1 MVLFS
6 FLELVLGRYLQSGST
21 GLGHLLYLF
30 QNSISSNFFS
40 LLQEFLLFSVESSVL
55 IYWIFSV
62 IFYFTFWRFSQF
74 FLPMLLIF
82 KNIFCYCNLVFKS
95 SLFSEQSFFSPVLVW
110 IHSLSYLW
118 GYNRVCLFCLFW
130 FSLLLALSV
139 SFTSSFIFG
148 WVVLSFHSQVFIKC
162 LIIFGNPLILQ
173 S

>member
-118 GYNRVCLFCLFW
+118 GYNRVCLFCSDFLAPSIICLIHFLFYLW
-130 FSLLLALSV
+130 LGCAIF
-139 SFTSSFIFG
+139 SFTGFYQMSDHL
-148 WVVLSFHSQVFIKC
+148 W
-162 LIIFGNPLILQ
+162 
-173 S
+173 